1 VSGPCVVVVA
11 PADRLEDLKSRIS
24 DRFADVVAFTDAEV
38 MRAVETIIARTPP
51 LVVVEQQFAT
61 TPRGA
66 ALVERI
72 TSDPALTGSEVRLV
86 AKDGS
91 TVTAPRRAP
100 FPALAEFELA
110 DETEPAVT
118 GALRPAAVAT
128 PSGPGTLDR
137 RGTRRAARYHLEA
150 PVAVLVDGNA
160 ATLVDLSTLGAQVV
174 SSTVLKPNQRVRVTL
189 ADEAGTLRLSA
200 QIAWASFEIPPNA
213 GPRYRAGL
221 EFISAD
227 TGALNAFRLRHQ

>member
-1 VSGPCVVVVA
+1 MTGTCVVVVA
-11 PADRLEDLKSRIS
+11 PADRLEDLKSRV
-24 DRFADVVAFTDAEV
+24 RGGYADVVAFTDADV
-38 MRAVETIIARTPP
+38 MRAVETIVARTPP
-51 LVVVEQQFAT
+51 LVAVEQQFAT

-66 ALVERI
+66 ALIKRI
-72 TSDPALTGSEVRLV
+72 NSDPALIGCEVRLV
-86 AKDGS
+86 GKDGV

-110 DETEPAVT
+110 DEAEPAVT
-118 GALRPAAVAT
+118 GRLRTAAVAA
-128 PSGPGTLDR
+128 PPGPGTLDR
-137 RGTRRAARYHLEA
+137 RGTRRATRYRLEA

-160 ATLVDLSTLGAQVV
+160 ATLVDLSTVGAQVV
-174 SSTVLKPNQRVRVTL
+174 SSSVLKPNQRVRVTL
-189 ADEAGTLRLSA
+189 ADEAGTLRLGA

-221 EFISAD
+221 EFVNAD